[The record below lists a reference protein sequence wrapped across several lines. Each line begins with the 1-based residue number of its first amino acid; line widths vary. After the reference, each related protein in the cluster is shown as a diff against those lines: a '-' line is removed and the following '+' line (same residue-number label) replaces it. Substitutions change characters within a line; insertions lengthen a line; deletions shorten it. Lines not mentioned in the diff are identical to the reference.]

1 MPDHPAPTMT
11 TSTCLGAAA
20 GRSDGGAPVSGS
32 VLVFGEVME
41 VPQALRGGPAQALL
55 RSCELHQC
63 HIWYHMPTIKTTV
76 YVDEADYRT
85 LQALAAAGDRSAAE
99 LMREALHAFVEAQLS
114 RTAGTAASRGVA
126 ETSPRYR
133 VEPAQPAAAPL
144 PSVASRL
151 AEIQAIVRELP
162 VLDPRPA
169 DEILGYDDIGLPT

>member
-1 MPDHPAPTMT
+1 
-11 TSTCLGAAA
+11 
-20 GRSDGGAPVSGS
+20 
-32 VLVFGEVME
+32 
-41 VPQALRGGPAQALL
+41 
-55 RSCELHQC
+55 
-63 HIWYHMPTIKTTV
+63 MPTIKTTV

-99 LMREALHAFVEAQLS
+99 LMREALHAFVEAQVA
-114 RTAGTAASRGVA
+114 RTAGAAASRGVA

-133 VEPAQPAAAPL
+133 VEPAPPAAAPL

-169 DEILGYDDIGLPT
+169 DEILGYDDVGLPT